1 MISYVISLCEK
12 LQLGIAY
19 IGAYCI
25 TTFENIGAFFIFMVR
40 VIKTAFSSKLR
51 VHQFFEQMLVTG
63 VQSINIILLTGFS
76 TGSVLAW
83 QSYIGFKRF
92 GAEEFIGPVVALS
105 LIRELGPVLT
115 GLMVTGRAG
124 SAMTAELGT
133 MSITEQLE
141 ALQTLCID
149 VNQYLMVPRV
159 LGTTIVMPFLS
170 LFSMLCG
177 IIGGYI
183 ICVSVLYLN
192 GEQYIEGISRFV
204 ELEDITSGLI
214 KAAAF
219 GFILS
224 IVACY
229 KGFYTSG
236 GAKGVGLA
244 TTQSVVIS
252 SISILIADYFLT
264 TVLFSR

>member
-1 MISYVISLCEK
+1 MISSVLSMARMVQGLVFSV
-12 LQLGIAY
+12 
-19 IGAYCI
+19 GAYVVS
-25 TTFENIGAFFIFMVR
+25 TLDTIGSFFLFMWG
-40 VIKTAFSSKLR
+40 VIKTAFTSKLR
-51 VHQFFEQMLVTG
+51 VHQLFDQMCTIG
-63 VQSINIILLTGFS
+63 VESLSIILLTGFS
-76 TGSVLAW
+76 TGAVLAW

-92 GAEEFIGPVVALS
+92 GAEDFIGPVVALS

-149 VNQYLMVPRV
+149 VNQYLMVPRI
-159 LGTTIVMPFLS
+159 LGATIIIPFLAV
-170 LFSMLCG
+170 FSMICG
-177 IIGGYI
+177 IVGGYL
-183 ICVSVLYLN
+183 ICVNVLFIN
-192 GEQYIEGISRFV
+192 GEQYISGIKTFV
-204 ELEDITSGLI
+204 ELADITGGLL

-219 GFILS
+219 GFIFS
-224 IVACY
+224 SVGCY

-264 TVLFSR
+264 TLLFK